1 MHKLFLLCTLLSMV
15 LCVPSD
21 CIAAE
26 EMNTSEAMKGRV
38 AYSDAP
44 ISNSNWVL
52 KEYRKH
58 VVITASS
65 TWSGWPCEKLID
77 DDLETSWFSAGR
89 DSFAQGTE
97 PWIEI
102 SLNRGEKVKR
112 ITLLGNREPRWRY
125 GYAVKIGK
133 FEFLDKAGKVIAAKV
148 EEAANDAGDID
159 CVLKDPAAGVFKIR
173 FTSTGDE
180 GTENPYGDIAI
191 GEIQIE

>member
-1 MHKLFLLCTLLSMV
+1 MHKLFLLCTLLLMV
-15 LCVPSD
+15 LFVSSD
-21 CIAAE
+21 CDAAE
-26 EMNTSEAMKGRV
+26 EMKASEMMRGRV
-38 AYSDAP
+38 AYSGVAH
-44 ISNSNWVL
+44 SNSNWML

-89 DSFAQGTE
+89 DSFAQGTD

-102 SLNRGEKVKR
+102 SLNRGATVKR
-112 ITLLGNREPRWRY
+112 ITLLGNREPSWRY

-133 FEFLDKAGKVIAAKV
+133 FEFIDKDGKVIASKV

-159 CVLKDPAAGVFKIR
+159 CVLKDPARGVFKIR